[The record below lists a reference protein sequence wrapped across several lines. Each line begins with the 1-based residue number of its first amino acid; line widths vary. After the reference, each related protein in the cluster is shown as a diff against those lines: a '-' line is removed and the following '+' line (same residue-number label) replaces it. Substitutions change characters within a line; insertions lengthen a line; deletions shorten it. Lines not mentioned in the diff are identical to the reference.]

1 MASKHLR
8 MLLNGH
14 ALSFSFMILQQSISA
29 LRTARLAGLHWAAGT
44 GMWIKSVHSILQL
57 WGWDMV
63 APWQWQHTHEG
74 ILQLLQDDKSDCD
87 HKLRESWRRFCWDNF
102 CAQNRR
108 DSRQFALEPY
118 TPARYRAARRLF
130 GHTSKHGRAVL
141 TGAANSLSCYRKMYE
156 HIATAGCGMCG
167 DCSVFPDWYHLTWKC
182 PCFAA
187 GRPPEPADAIQL
199 RLAWPPSDADPDY
212 NDAVLSHMVAVRAK
226 VWTFAPSSRGRRT
239 HD

>member
-1 MASKHLR
+1 MEEGS
-8 MLLNGH
+8 MLSLIVRAGRKLCLVPTLSGLDQMDGLNLFGS
-14 ALSFSFMILQQSISA
+14 L
-29 LRTARLAGLHWAAGT
+29 
-44 GMWIKSVHSILQL
+44 
-57 WGWDMV
+57 V

-141 TGAANSLSCYRKMYE
+141 TGAANSLSCYQKMYE
-156 HIATAGCGMCG
+156 HIATAGCGMCR
-167 DCSVFPDWYHLTWKC
+167 DCSVFPDLYHLTWKC

-212 NDAVLSHMVAVRAK
+212 NDAVLSHMAAVRAK